1 MNTLTPTQAVQIA
14 TLAYKAKSIK
24 STKLLNNSLHP
35 SLRGNFNFGVNQDAV
50 QGISGGFFS
59 HLFGLSTGFGLLGHG
74 LGDFQGDSV
83 ITIRGTASL
92 RDGLTDANFGLS
104 GGSNGSMVHAGFNKT
119 FYSMKPAIQEF
130 VSANVRDK
138 MTGCVHVVGH
148 SLGGALA
155 ALSADWIKAEYSL
168 PVKLYTFGSPRVGLE
183 PFSRATTSRLDKI
196 YRCTHGADPVAKVPL
211 WPFSH
216 APYNGQEIRLD
227 NGQGLK
233 GAAHKL
239 NGTPG
244 YINTANSNDWNNLTV
259 KANHFLSTPVRLKFE
274 DRNQASFGS
283 QWADKLNAALIT
295 LLKDAGY
302 YSAVAAQAAIGTS
315 LTFYD
320 MLSRTVSQIAKASAS
335 FAAQTLGLL
344 GHMLAFVGKV
354 ITGAVELTY
363 NFIRSVFDDTL
374 KALYRAAKDGLNG
387 LD

>member
-1 MNTLTPTQAVQIA
+1 MNTLTPAQAVQLA
-14 TLAYKAKSIK
+14 LLAYDAKDIK
-24 STKLLNNSLHP
+24 STDLINNSLSP
-35 SLRGNFNFGVNQDAV
+35 ALRGKFDFSVSPSSV
-50 QGISGGFFS
+50 QGVSGGFIS
-59 HLFGLSTGFGLLGHG
+59 HLFGLSSGFGLVGHG
-74 LGDFQGDSV
+74 TGAFKGESV
-83 ITIRGTASL
+83 IAIRGTDTI
-92 RDGLTDANFGLS
+92 RDGITDAHFGLS

-119 FYSMKPAIQEF
+119 FYTMKPKLQEF
-130 VSANVRDK
+130 VTANIKNK
-138 MTGCVHVVGH
+138 MTGGVHVVGH

-155 ALSADWIKAEYSL
+155 TLSADWIKAEYSL

-183 PFSRATTSRLDKI
+183 GFSRAATSRIDKI

-239 NGTPG
+239 DGTPG

-274 DRNQASFGS
+274 DRNQASFNAHWS
-283 QWADKLNAALIT
+283 DKLSAALIT

-302 YSAVAAQAAIGTS
+302 YSAVAAQAAIGTG

-320 MLSRTVSQIAKASAS
+320 MLARTIDKIAKASAS
-335 FAAQTLGLL
+335 FAVQTLGLL
-344 GHMLAFVGKV
+344 GHMLVFAGKV
-354 ITGAVELTY
+354 INKAVELTY
-363 NFIRSVFDDTL
+363 SFIKWVFDSTL
-374 KALYRAAKDGLNG
+374 GALYRAAREGLNG
-387 LD
+387 LG

>member
-1 MNTLTPTQAVQIA
+1 MNTLTPTQAVQVA
-14 TLAYKAKSIK
+14 LLAYKAKSIK
-24 STKLLNNSLHP
+24 STTLLNNSLHP
-35 SLRGNFNFGVNQDAV
+35 ALRGSFNFGVSPEAV

-74 LGDFQGDSV
+74 QGLYQGDSV

-92 RDGLTDANFGLS
+92 RDGLTDAHFGLS

-119 FYSMKPAIQEF
+119 FYSMKPALQEF
-130 VSANVRDK
+130 VAANIRDK
-138 MTGCVHVVGH
+138 MTGCVHIVGH

-155 ALSADWIKAEYSL
+155 TLSADWIKAEYSL
-168 PVKLYTFGSPRVGLE
+168 PVKLYTFGSPRVGLDN
-183 PFSRATTSRLDKI
+183 FSRAATSRIDKI
-196 YRCTHGADPVAKVPL
+196 YRCTHGADPVTKVPL

-239 NGTPG
+239 SGTPG
-244 YINTANSNDWNNLTV
+244 YVNTANSNDWGNLTV

-274 DRNQASFGS
+274 DRNQASFS
-283 QWADKLNAALIT
+283 SHWADKLGAALVT
-295 LLKDAGY
+295 LLKDSGY
-302 YSAVAAQAAIGTS
+302 YSAVAAQAAIGTG

-320 MLSRTVSQIAKASAS
+320 MLARTLDKIAKASAS
-335 FAAQTLGLL
+335 FATQTLGLL
-344 GHMLAFVGKV
+344 GHMLVFAGKV
-354 ITGAVELTY
+354 ISKAVELTY
-363 NFIRSVFDDTL
+363 SFIKSVFDSTL
-374 KALYRAAKDGLNG
+374 GALYRAAREGLNG

>member
-74 LGDFQGDSV
+74 QGDFQGDSV

>member
-74 LGDFQGDSV
+74 QGDFQGDSV

-183 PFSRATTSRLDKI
+183 PFSRSTTSRLDKI